1 MFAHFLAVGNGQ
13 HRLTHTMEEVH
24 RLLREIEARQ
34 IELER
39 ENEELRTSQR
49 QLEAYRD
56 RYIDLYDFA
65 PLGYVT
71 LDEDGYVQEINL
83 AGAKLLEADRDGLT
97 GYAFAEYVA
106 TDHQATFKEHV
117 AQCVHERREV
127 TTELHLVSRNGL
139 AIAAQLHSIPVAG
152 QLDDTLCKTA
162 ITDITERRK
171 MEEAIRRSRAFLQ
184 TVIDAIPDTML
195 VIGRDYSISLA
206 NRAARDLVGGID
218 PVACLTCHQLSHKRD
233 LPCDGRN
240 DSCPLRRVIASKTPV
255 TVTHTHRD
263 SQGNEI
269 FVEVTAAPVF
279 NDDGEV
285 THIIESCRDV
295 TERKRAEVALE
306 QDRNLLRALIDNLP
320 DCIYVKDAHGRFLA
334 ANLATAR
341 LMGAADPNDLPGK
354 TDADFYPPEQ
364 AAEYHADEQRLLQSG
379 QPLLNKNESRL
390 GAAGDWKTVVTTK
403 IPLLD
408 GQGKVYGLVG
418 ISRDVSEQ
426 LQACEAIRAASD
438 GLVSSAPHA
447 PR

>member
-1 MFAHFLAVGNGQ
+1 
-13 HRLTHTMEEVH
+13 MEEIQ
-24 RLLREIEARQ
+24 RLLSEIETRHA
-34 IELER
+34 ELER
-39 ENEELRTSQR
+39 QNEELRTSQR

-106 TDHQATFKEHV
+106 ADHRNAFQQHLT
-117 AQCVHERREV
+117 QCVQERREV
-127 TTELHLVSRNGL
+127 TTELRLVTHSGL

-152 QLDDTLCKTA
+152 PLDDTLCKTA

-171 MEEAIRRSRAFLQ
+171 MEEAIRRSQAFLQ
-184 TVIDAIPDTML
+184 TVIDAIPETML

-206 NRAARDLVGGID
+206 NRAARDLAGGID
-218 PVACLTCHQLSHKRD
+218 PVACLACHQLSHKRD
-233 LPCDGRN
+233 LPCDGRH
-240 DSCPLRRVIASKTPV
+240 DSCPLRQVIATKTPV

-263 SQGNEI
+263 AQGNEI
-269 FVEVTAAPVF
+269 FVEVSAAPLF

-306 QDRNLLRALIDNLP
+306 KDHNLLRVLIDNLP
-320 DCIYVKDAHGRFLA
+320 DCIYVKDAQGRFLA

-341 LMGAADPNDLPGK
+341 LMGVADPNVLLGK

-364 AAEYHADEQRLLQSG
+364 AAEYLTDEQELLRSG
-379 QPLLNKNESRL
+379 QPLVNKNESRL
-390 GAAGDWKTVVTTK
+390 TADGDWKTVITTK
-403 IPLLD
+403 IPLAD
-408 GQGKVYGLVG
+408 SQGKAYGLVG
-418 ISRDVSEQ
+418 ISRDMSEQ
-426 LQACEAIRAASD
+426 LGVCEAIRAVSD
-438 GLVSSAPHA
+438 GIAPPEQHV